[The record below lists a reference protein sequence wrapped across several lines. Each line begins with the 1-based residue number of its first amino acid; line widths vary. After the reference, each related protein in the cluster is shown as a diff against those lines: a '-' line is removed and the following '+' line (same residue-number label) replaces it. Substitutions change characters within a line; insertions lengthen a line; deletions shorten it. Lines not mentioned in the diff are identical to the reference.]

1 MTRAIKTMLLL
12 AGATLLVA
20 GCSKQDVFGGKYSRK
35 AGDPV
40 VFGVKS
46 SSEIGTRTEYRN
58 VTEYPTQSGKKIQ
71 PIDWIQGDMIRI
83 YSPDCHRASWDQPMQ
98 WADYKIKSVDN
109 SSSDGVSK
117 GTLENVTPVGLAW
130 EDNGN
135 HTFYGIYPS
144 PGTTEGNTPD
154 GTTGKFAYTIPDA
167 QEIGAQMKYAFMT
180 GAAAENAGVTG
191 DAVLLEFKPG
201 FTAFKIQMT
210 LAEPTI
216 IHGFEMN
223 STSTNLAGACTVNYT
238 GVTPA
243 YACTSNKKKIT
254 VDFEDA
260 EYAAN
265 ATFEIILFAAPI
277 DLKDLSISFNV
288 STPSIT
294 PGTTNPP
301 RTNTL
306 ALKYGTNP
314 PAGHTAGETV
324 VFGGT
329 KMHVLK
335 GLISP
340 RSTKLIQVN
349 SEVVDWVN
357 QGSTVIEVIP

>member
-46 SSEIGTRTEYRN
+46 SSEIGTRTAYRD

-71 PIDWIQGDMIRI
+71 PIDWIQGDVIRI
-83 YSPDCHRASWDQPMQ
+83 YSPDCKRASWDQPMQ

-117 GTLENVTPVGLAW
+117 GTLENVDPVGLAW
-130 EDNGN
+130 EDEGN
-135 HTFYGIYPS
+135 HTFYGIYPA
-144 PGTTEGNTPD
+144 PNTREVNVPD
-154 GTTGKFAYTIPDA
+154 GASGRFAYTIPEA
-167 QEIGAQMKYAFMT
+167 QEVGAQMQYAFMT
-180 GAAAENAGVTG
+180 GAAAENAGVSG

-210 LAEPTI
+210 VEEPTI
-216 IHGFEMN
+216 VHSFEMN
-223 STSTNLAGACTVNYT
+223 STST
-238 GVTPA
+238 
-243 YACTSNKKKIT
+243 
-254 VDFEDA
+254 
-260 EYAAN
+260 AN
-265 ATFEIILFAAPI
+265 AGFEIILFAAPI
-277 DLKDLSISFNV
+277 DLQDLSIKFNV
-288 STPSIT
+288 STPNS
-294 PGTTNPP
+294 TNPA
-301 RTNTL
+301 RTHTL

-349 SEVVDWVN
+349 SEIVDWVD
-357 QGSTVIEVIP
+357 QGSTSVDVIPQ

>member
-58 VTEYPTQSGKKIQ
+58 VTEYPVQDGKKIQ

-83 YSPDCHRASWDQPMQ
+83 YSPDCKRASWGQPMQ

-109 SSSDGVSK
+109 SATNGVSK

-130 EDNGN
+130 ADEGN

-167 QEIGAQMKYAFMT
+167 QEIGAQMQYAFMT

-210 LAEPTI
+210 VEEPTI
-216 IHGFEMN
+216 VHSFEMN
-223 STSTNLAGACTVNYT
+223 STSTNLAGACTATYT

-243 YACTSNKKKIT
+243 YACASNKKKIT
-254 VDFEDA
+254 VDFGDE
-260 EYAAN
+260 EYD
-265 ATFEIILFAAPI
+265 TSDSFEIILFAAPI
-277 DLKDLSISFNV
+277 DLQDLSISFNV
-288 STPSIT
+288 STPNS
-294 PGTTNPP
+294 TNPA
-301 RTNTL
+301 RTHTL

-349 SEVVDWVN
+349 SEIVDWVD
-357 QGSTVIEVIP
+357 QGSTSVDVIPQ

>member
-12 AGATLLVA
+12 VGATLLVA

-58 VTEYPTQSGKKIQ
+58 VTTYPTNLAGKTIQ

-83 YSPDCHRASWDQPMQ
+83 YSPDCKRASWNQPQQ
-98 WADYKIKSVDN
+98 WADYKIKSVKASQD
-109 SSSDGVSK
+109 DPTVSL
-117 GTLENVTPVGLAW
+117 GTLENVQEVGLAW
-130 EDNGN
+130 ADAGN

-144 PGTTEGNTPD
+144 PATTEGDTPD

-167 QEIGAQMKYAFMT
+167 QEIGAQMSYAFMT
-180 GAAAENAGVTG
+180 GAAAANAGVTG
-191 DAVLLEFKPG
+191 DAVLLEFTPG

-223 STSTNLAGACTVNYT
+223 STSTNLAGACTVTYT
-238 GVTPA
+238 GVTPG
-243 YACTSNKKKIT
+243 YACASDKKKIT
-254 VDFEDA
+254 VDFNDKQ
-260 EYAAN
+260 YAAN
-265 ATFEIILFAAPI
+265 ASFEIILFAAPI

-288 STPSIT
+288 STPGS
-294 PGTTNPP
+294 TNPA
-301 RTNTL
+301 RTHTL

-324 VFGGT
+324 VFGAT

-335 GLISP
+335 GIVTP
-340 RSTKLIQVN
+340 NSTRIIEVN
-349 SEVVDWVN
+349 SQVVDWRDA
-357 QGSTVIEVIP
+357 GGMVIDLP

>member
-58 VTEYPTQSGKKIQ
+58 VTEYPVQSGKKIQ
-71 PIDWIQGDMIRI
+71 PIDWIQGDVIRI
-83 YSPDCHRASWDQPMQ
+83 YSPDCKRASWDQPMQ

-117 GTLENVTPVGLAW
+117 GTLENVDPVGLAW
-130 EDNGN
+130 EDEGN
-135 HTFYGIYPS
+135 HTFYGIYPA
-144 PGTTEGNTPD
+144 PNTREVNVPD
-154 GTTGKFAYTIPDA
+154 GASGRFAYTIPEA
-167 QEIGAQMKYAFMT
+167 QEVGAQMQYAFMT
-180 GAAAENAGVTG
+180 GAAAENAGVSG

-223 STSTNLAGACTVNYT
+223 STSTNLAGACTVRYN
-238 GVTPA
+238 GVTPT
-243 YACTSNKKKIT
+243 YACASNKKQIT
-254 VDFEDA
+254 VDFNDKV
-260 EYAAN
+260 YAAN
-265 ATFEIILFAAPI
+265 AGFEIILFAAPI
-277 DLKDLSISFNV
+277 DLQDLSIKFNV
-288 STPSIT
+288 STPNS
-294 PGTTNPP
+294 TNPA
-301 RTNTL
+301 RTHTL

-349 SEVVDWVN
+349 SEIVDWVD
-357 QGSTVIEVIP
+357 QGSTSVDVIPQ